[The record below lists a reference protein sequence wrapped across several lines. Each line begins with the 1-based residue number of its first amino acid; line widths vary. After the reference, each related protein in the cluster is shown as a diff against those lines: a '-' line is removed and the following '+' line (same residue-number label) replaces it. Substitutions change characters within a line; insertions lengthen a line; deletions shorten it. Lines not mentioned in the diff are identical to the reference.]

1 MGPMCTWNITALVVP
16 SSNKMT
22 RTPTDD
28 LLNASYPTNRVKI
41 SLGTLSRHPLEG
53 DIGNVR

>member
-41 SLGTLSRHPLEG
+41 SLGTLLATP
-53 DIGNVR
+53 